1 MVSIEGLIVTF
12 WPLITAIGTVVLSV
26 FTAGHAILY
35 KRDSRAAVAWV
46 GLIWLAPVVGS
57 ILYLLLGI
65 NRVQRRAVVRRGDD
79 SVRVHPMQT
88 WACTPE
94 ELRGHIASHND
105 HLIEMARLTS
115 RLTGLVLTQGNHVEP
130 LFDGDEA
137 YPAMLEAIERARHSI
152 SLTTYIFS
160 RDPVGDRFVK
170 ALGRA
175 VRRGVHVRV
184 LVDAVGARYSKRS
197 VVRSLRHE
205 GVRTAAFMSGLF
217 LWRMPYFNLR
227 NHRKIMVVDGL
238 HGFTGGMNIRD
249 HHLLK
254 SNPAHPTHDVHF
266 RVNGPVVE
274 QLQTTFVED
283 WYFTTGER
291 LAGEQWFPGFDHAS
305 GTVLARAIPDG
316 PDHDLD
322 KMSMAFHGA
331 MSVARHSVRIV
342 TPYFLPE
349 RSLISAINTCAMRGV
364 NVDIVLPAKNNL
376 KMVAWASMAQMWQV
390 LEWGCRVWLSPP
402 PFDHSKLMVIDGA
415 YSLIGSSNWDP
426 RSLRLNFELGLESFD
441 EGLAMELER
450 AIDEKI
456 DVSHAL
462 SKREVDSRPLPAK
475 LRDGLM
481 RLFAPYL

>member
-1 MVSIEGLIVTF
+1 MVSIEGLIVSF
-12 WPLITAIGTVVLSV
+12 WPLLTAVATIALSV

-57 ILYLLLGI
+57 LLYLLLGI
-65 NRVQRRAVVRRGDD
+65 NRVKRRALVRRSDETAR
-79 SVRVHPMQT
+79 VRPMET
-88 WACTPE
+88 WSCTPE
-94 ELRGHIASHND
+94 ELRERLPSHSE
-105 HLIEMARLTS
+105 HLIEMARLTA
-115 RLTGLVLTQGNHVEP
+115 RLTGLPLTYGNNVEP
-130 LFDGDEA
+130 LFDGEQA
-137 YPAMLEAIERARHSI
+137 YPAMLEAIERARKSI
-152 SLTTYIFS
+152 SLATYIFA
-160 RDPVGDRFVK
+160 RDAIGLRFVE

-184 LVDAVGARYSKRS
+184 LVDAVGARYSKGS
-197 VVRSLRHE
+197 LIGSLRHE
-205 GVRTAAFMSGLF
+205 GVRSAAFMSGVF

-227 NHRKIMVVDGL
+227 NHRKIMVVDGA
-238 HGFTGGMNIRD
+238 HGFTGGMNIRE
-249 HHLLK
+249 HHLVEN
-254 SNPAHPTHDVHF
+254 NPLHPTHDVHF

-274 QLQTTFVED
+274 QLQTTFAED

-291 LAGEQWFPGFDHAS
+291 LDGDRWFPGFDHAQAD
-305 GTVLARAIPDG
+305 VLARVIPDG
-316 PDHDLD
+316 PDQDLD

-331 MSVARHSVRIV
+331 MSVARRSVRIV

-349 RSLISAINTCAMRGV
+349 RSLIAAINTCVIRGV
-364 NVDIVLPAKNNL
+364 NVDIVLPAQNNL
-376 KMVAWASMAQMWQV
+376 KMVAWASTAQIWQV

-426 RSLRLNFELGLESFD
+426 RSLRLNFELGLESFNVD
-441 EGLAMELER
+441 LAMELER
-450 AIDEKI
+450 VIDEKI
-456 DVSHAL
+456 DVSHPL
-462 SKREVDSRPLPAK
+462 TKREVDGRTLPVK